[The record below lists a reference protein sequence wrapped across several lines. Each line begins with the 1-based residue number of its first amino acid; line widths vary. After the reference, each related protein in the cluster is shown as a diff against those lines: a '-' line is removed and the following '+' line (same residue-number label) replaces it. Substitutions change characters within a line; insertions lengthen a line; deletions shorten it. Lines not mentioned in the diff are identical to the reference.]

1 MIFFIF
7 INMKIDVQQIL
18 TTLTRRQRM
27 AGLVI
32 LVIAAILI
40 FVLPPYFKSVSP
52 ENEEMKKTISF
63 QQGQIDTLNS
73 NLVLQN
79 QKLVEL
85 SRQIIYNQ
93 QECTNRIIE
102 REKEIMSIID
112 EMKSSLKYRQ
122 EKLVVR
128 DSVMVGYN
136 PRIINE
142 DNSYKTLCDLEK
154 KIKKKN

>member
-1 MIFFIF
+1 
-7 INMKIDVQQIL
+7 MKIDVQQIL
-18 TTLTRRQRM
+18 STLTRRQRM
-27 AGLVI
+27 TGLVI
-32 LVIAAILI
+32 LVVAAILI

-52 ENEEMKKTISF
+52 ENEELKKTISF

-79 QKLVEL
+79 QKLVDL
-85 SRQIIYNQ
+85 SRQIITNQ
-93 QECTNRIIE
+93 QECTDRIVE

-122 EKLVVR
+122 EKLVIQ
-128 DSVMVGYN
+128 DSVMLEYT
-136 PRIINE
+136 PRVINE
-142 DNSYKTLCDLEK
+142 DKSYKTLCDLEK

>member
-1 MIFFIF
+1 
-7 INMKIDVQQIL
+7 MKIDVQQIL

-27 AGLVI
+27 TGLVI

-52 ENEEMKKTISF
+52 ENEELKKTISF

-142 DNSYKTLCDLEK
+142 DNSYETLCDLEK
-154 KIKKKN
+154 KIKKNN

>member
-1 MIFFIF
+1 
-7 INMKIDVQQIL
+7 MKIDVQQIL

>member
-1 MIFFIF
+1 
-7 INMKIDVQQIL
+7 MKFDVQQIL
-18 TTLTRRQRM
+18 STLTRRQRM
-27 AGLVI
+27 TGLVI

-52 ENEEMKKTISF
+52 ENEELKKTISF
-63 QQGQIDTLNS
+63 QQEQIDTLNS

-79 QKLVEL
+79 QKLVDL
-85 SRQIIYNQ
+85 SRQIISNQ
-93 QECTNRIIE
+93 QECTNRIVE
-102 REKEIMSIID
+102 REKEIMLIID

-122 EKLVVR
+122 EKLVIQ
-128 DSVMVGYN
+128 DSAMIEYT

-142 DNSYKTLCDLEK
+142 DKSYKTLCDLEK